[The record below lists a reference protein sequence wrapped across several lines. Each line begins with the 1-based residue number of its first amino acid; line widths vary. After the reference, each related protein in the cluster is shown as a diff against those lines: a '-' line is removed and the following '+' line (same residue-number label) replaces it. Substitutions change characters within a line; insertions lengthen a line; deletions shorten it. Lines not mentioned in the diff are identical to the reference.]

1 MLEEYLH
8 EYIRD
13 PENPETNWNLAMAY
27 LDINQTAS
35 AYSFLQRCADRSRD
49 NLDLAY
55 ECLIHIG
62 FIFDRQGNRL
72 EHVRCMYR
80 HAISLL
86 PRRPEAYYML
96 ANFDNWNQRLSTI
109 ISSMQT
115 STRTM

>member
-13 PENPETNWNLAMAY
+13 PENPETNWNLAIEY

-35 AYSFLQRCADRSRD
+35 AYSFLQRCADRSGD

-62 FIFDRQGNRL
+62 FIFDRQ
-72 EHVRCMYR
+72 
-80 HAISLL
+80 AK
-86 PRRPEAYYML
+86 
-96 ANFDNWNQRLSTI
+96 
-109 ISSMQT
+109 
-115 STRTM
+115 